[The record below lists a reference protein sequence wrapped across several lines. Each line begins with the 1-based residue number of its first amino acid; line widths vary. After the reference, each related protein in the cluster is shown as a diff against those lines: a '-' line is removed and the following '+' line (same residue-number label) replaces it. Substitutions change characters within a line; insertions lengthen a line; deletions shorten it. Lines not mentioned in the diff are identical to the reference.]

1 MHREPHS
8 RRVDRGIAALA
19 ARQHGVVARWQLLD
33 LGVTAE
39 QVRLRLSNGR
49 LHEVHRGVYLV
60 GHRVAPQYA
69 RESAAVL
76 AARRE
81 GTLAGRTAT
90 ALWGL
95 APYPPG
101 GDVCLIIPPGRE
113 LRRKGIEVRR
123 AILNRA
129 DIRRV
134 HRLPVTGPTRT
145 IMDVAAAIALEA
157 GRRGVGARARRASG
171 RRRRPRR
178 AMAPRRLSE
187 LEQLVAQAEYLG
199 LTSAAE
205 LAERLDR
212 EPGRRGARALRDVLG
227 LPGGPQRTLSR
238 PERRLISLLRRR
250 GMKGFE
256 ANARI
261 HGYAVDVLWRDIGF
275 AVEIDGWQ
283 GHSGRV
289 AFERDR
295 AKLAHLSARG
305 VDVMP
310 LTPDELR
317 RNPDAVLAGIES
329 AVRHRRN
336 DQTRRLRG

>member
-1 MHREPHS
+1 MDA
-8 RRVDRGIAALA
+8 RVAA
-19 ARQHGVVARWQLLD
+19 
-33 LGVTAE
+33 
-39 QVRLRLSNGR
+39 GR

-60 GHRVAPQYA
+60 GHEVAPAYA

-76 AARRE
+76 AARGE
-81 GTLAGRTAT
+81 GTLAGRTAS
-90 ALWGL
+90 ALWEM
-95 APYPPG
+95 APYPAP

-113 LRRKGIEVRR
+113 LRRKGIDVRR
-123 AILNRA
+123 AHLDRR
-129 DIRRV
+129 DIERID
-134 HRLPVTGPTRT
+134 RLPVTTPVRT
-145 IMDVAAAIALEA
+145 ILDVAAVIAREA
-157 GRRGVGARARRASG
+157 GSRGAGARTRRASRRG
-171 RRRRPRR
+171 RRRR
-178 AMAPRRLSE
+178 ALAPRRLSE

-199 LTSAAE
+199 LTSATE

-227 LPGGPQRTLSR
+227 LPGGPQRTRSR

-250 GMKGFE
+250 GIDGFE
-256 ANARI
+256 SNAKI

-295 AKLAHLSARG
+295 AKLAHLSAHG

-310 LTPDELR
+310 LTPNELR
-317 RNPDAVLAGIES
+317 RDPDAVVAGIES
-329 AVRHRRN
+329 AVRHRR
-336 DQTRRLRG
+336 DHRTRRLRG